1 MKSQKDKDGHILKC
15 SIQFEQELFQ
25 LIYIY
30 APTKSSIRNNFY
42 NNLQNFLEHDKKAI
56 LAGDFDMIEN
66 VFLDRLG
73 GNPNNIQ
80 QLVYNP

>member
-66 VFLDRLG
+66 IFLDMLG